1 MLINLIKLIKINH
14 AITGDNM
21 QVTINGETETI
32 DEEEVSISRLLA
44 IKRVESPDM
53 VSVQRNGKIVD
64 RRQYDQQ
71 LLAANDKIEF
81 LYFMGGGAGR

>member
-81 LYFMGGGAGR
+81 LYFMGGRKK